1 MTHSKHLLPMVQYG
15 SFPYHPLIGMRN
27 DFEGELE
34 GMSEDDY
41 DRLPPPDVT
50 FQWDKRQYG
59 DTDHYNHERALD
71 WLLNARE
78 VFYQNRCSHMLGG
91 IPDEE
96 LELFDEE
103 IFRPE
108 NAKGSKQRMIVFM
121 LLYQQYQFHKWKTQV
136 SHLGTSTTAEPTD
149 NPPPPSIFLLVEGK
163 AGSGKSFILKT
174 LRNITRAIMKSNLA
188 ELTSAPTGV
197 AGSLINASTH
207 CCVASIPTGKAVT
220 KPPSKI
226 AATNYQQLLSL
237 AKSHQSIFSRFM
249 DEHSMMGRKQ
259 FAWMKHRMEEFRR
272 PFPLVDNNGQ
282 EVLYESD
289 HPLEKSLYDRPFGGI
304 PFIMSCGDFAQLP
317 AVMDKMLFDNA
328 SATPNT
334 ADSCGKIAFAEFIN
348 SPDNESAI
356 SSVVIMDEVVRQED
370 RGFKLFLDNVANGS
384 LDLDDVG
391 LIRSGC
397 LQCLS

>member
-1 MTHSKHLLPMVQYG
+1 MQPTYAMFLSKNYNSDHIPSHVRAAISRARYNMGDVEVTETNGFRQDGADLTPTIG
-15 SFPYHPLIGMRN
+15 RSDDRLIDSADTNNFHYANYAN

-78 VFYQNRCSHMLGG
+78 VFYQNRCSHMLLGG

-121 LLYQQYQFHKWKTQV
+121 LLYQHYQFHKWKTQV

-149 NPPPPSIFLLVEGK
+149 TPPPPSIFLLVEGK
-163 AGSGKSFILKT
+163 PGSGKSFILKT

-207 CCVASIPTGKAVT
+207 CRVASIPTGKAVT

-226 AATNYQQLLSL
+226 AATNYQQVLSL

-317 AVMDKMLFDNA
+317 AV
-328 SATPNT
+328 
-334 ADSCGKIAFAEFIN
+334 I
-348 SPDNESAI
+348 
-356 SSVVIMDEVVRQED
+356 
-370 RGFKLFLDNVANGS
+370 
-384 LDLDDVG
+384 
-391 LIRSGC
+391 
-397 LQCLS
+397 